1 MKRTSFG
8 SGEDVLEEMFA
19 TWEPFLSKAI
29 ELLSIEG
36 LAKVCAIHAAVEK
49 VGYCLVLNRYF
60 RKTKFHKTMV
70 QEKILYHEIDCF
82 IGSKTSPTDHFAPT

>member
-1 MKRTSFG
+1 
-8 SGEDVLEEMFA
+8 MFA

-49 VGYCLVLNRYF
+49 VSYCSVLNRYF
-60 RKTKFHKTMV
+60 
-70 QEKILYHEIDCF
+70 EKLNFIIGQYFKKKVNHARNCF
-82 IGSKTSPTDHFAPT
+82 IGSKTSPTNHFAPTKEESYQWTQ